1 MSKED
6 LDLYASNVDWKA
18 WKRIDWRKAIAILAT
33 TAVVVTALGFFG
45 YRWFTTSTPVSRDR
59 ALDMFKE
66 ESAANA
72 ADQDSD
78 KDKSSADSANKEQN
92 KKSADD
98 GSKNSGSGGGGSS
111 PSTVA
116 AAAGSGSNS
125 SGNKAGRKSR
135 PAADYGRNSPEEGVY
150 SWATD
155 GWEEAAGIR
164 REFPEESQRIITAS
178 DGDSWKQHHYF
189 SEEREIWSEFV
200 RTDAGAHVASQRNRA
215 KFGPVTNDSTVTFD
229 PPMLVGPS
237 DLEVG
242 ATWNGTWE
250 GKTSGSYSARISG
263 HGEMNIDGKIVEVYE
278 FDYRMELRGELDG
291 TVIAKV
297 RLAPKYAL
305 TVYEHYT
312 QDLQSDKGRYR
323 ADWEMTVKS
332 VVPQR

>member
-6 LDLYASNVDWKA
+6 LDLYASNIDWQA
-18 WKRIDWRKAIAILAT
+18 WKKFNWRKAIAILAT
-33 TAVVVTALGFFG
+33 TAVVVGALGFFG

-59 ALDMFKE
+59 ALDMFE
-66 ESAANA
+66 QESAAGEKAAGNSKANA
-72 ADQDSD
+72 PSTKDTKEKSASS
-78 KDKSSADSANKEQN
+78 KSTDKS
-92 KKSADD
+92 
-98 GSKNSGSGGGGSS
+98 SGSGGDGSS
-111 PSTVA
+111 PSTA
-116 AAAGSGSNS
+116 AVAAGSESQS
-125 SGNKAGRKSR
+125 SSAGTQKQAN
-135 PAADYGRNSPEEGVY
+135 PDYGRSTPEEGVY

-189 SEEREIWSEFV
+189 SEEREIWSVFV
-200 RTDAGAHVASQRNRA
+200 RTDQGAHVASQRNRA
-215 KFGPVTNDSTVTFD
+215 KFGPVTNDSTVHFD

-237 DLEVG
+237 DLQVG
-242 ATWNGTWE
+242 ATWNGKWD
-250 GKTSGSYSARISG
+250 GKTYGSYSARISG
-263 HGEMNIDGKIVEVYE
+263 HGEMNIGGKVVEFYE
-278 FDYRMELRGELDG
+278 FDYRMELKGELDG

-312 QDLQSDKGRYR
+312 QDLQSQRGRYR